1 MELNNIRVVL
11 VNTSHPG
18 NIGGVA
24 RAMMNMCLK
33 HLYLV
38 SPHRFPSEKARARA
52 SGAVGVLNNAVVV
65 DSLAE
70 AVADC
75 GLVFGA
81 SARERSIDWPS
92 VEPRQCAAQVAEA
105 SPGTPVA
112 LVFGNE
118 TAGLS
123 NAELAHCNYLVHIPA
138 NPDYSSLNLAAAVQV
153 VAYEMYLAWR
163 EAADSAAVPHTGTTA
178 SMAPE
183 KGWASMAD
191 LEGFYTHL
199 TETLTALEFYDPDNP
214 RQLMHRLR
222 RLFNRARLDRMEVNI
237 LRGILTAAQKAA
249 ASRNQ
254 ASPARRGGQGADTV

>member
-1 MELNNIRVVL
+1 MELDNIRVVL

-24 RAMMNMCLK
+24 RAMMNMCLER
-33 HLYLV
+33 LYLV
-38 SPHRFPSEKARARA
+38 APQRFPSGKATARA
-52 SGAVGVLNNAVVV
+52 SGAVGVLERAVVV

-75 GLVFGA
+75 SLVLGA

-92 VEPRQCAAQVAEA
+92 VDPRQCARQVDALA
-105 SPGTPVA
+105 PGEQVA

-123 NAELAHCNYLVHIPA
+123 NAELAHCHYLLHIPA
-138 NPDYSSLNLAAAVQV
+138 NPRYSSLNLAAAVQV
-153 VAYEMYLAWR
+153 VAYELYLRHIAGP
-163 EAADSAAVPHTGTTA
+163 AAPDGGDAGEVVPR
-178 SMAPE
+178 MVPD

-191 LEGFYTHL
+191 MEGFYAHL
-199 TETLTALEFYDPDNP
+199 TEALTELEFYDPDNP

-222 RLFNRARLDRMEVNI
+222 RLFNRARLERMEVNI

-249 ASRNQ
+249 RR
-254 ASPARRGGQGADTV
+254 ARDGS

>member
-1 MELNNIRVVL
+1 MDLNNIRVVL

-24 RAMMNMCLK
+24 RAMMNMCLSR
-33 HLYLV
+33 LYLV
-38 SPHRFPSEKARARA
+38 APKSFPSGRATARA
-52 SGAVGVLNNAVVV
+52 SGAVGVLEEAVVV
-65 DSLAE
+65 ESLAE

-92 VEPRQCAAQVAEA
+92 VEPRRCARQVAA
-105 SPGTPVA
+105 TPGDTEVA

-123 NAELAHCNYLVHIPA
+123 NAELAQCQYLVHIPA
-138 NPDYSSLNLAAAVQV
+138 NPHYSSLNLATAVQV
-153 VAYEMYLAWR
+153 VAYELFLASDHYR
-163 EAADSAAVPHTGTTA
+163 GISGDDAGPAPGVVPAMT
-178 SMAPE
+178 PE
-183 KGWASMAD
+183 RGWATMDD
-191 LEGFYTHL
+191 LEGFYAHL
-199 TETLTALEFYDPDNP
+199 VETLTELAFYDPDNP

-222 RLFNRARLDRMEVNI
+222 RLFNRAHLDRMEVNI

-249 ASRNQ
+249 
-254 ASPARRGGQGADTV
+254 RRAPGGS